1 MTVFRRA
8 AWRKGNAAA
17 RAAGARPL
25 SQRSVRHAFTVMES
39 IIAIALLLVVAGL
52 LAELGMVTLAEKQ
65 RNSGRQQAQE
75 TAMNVL
81 EAARAGAW
89 ETLTPEWAK
98 AQRLPEALATDLEKA
113 QLLVQIEPEPA
124 RPHTKRITVEVRW
137 QQDGKPVRPVK
148 LVSLLSAR
156 SAARPGGKL

>member
-1 MTVFRRA
+1 MTVSRRITG
-8 AWRKGNAAA
+8 RKRTAAA
-17 RAAGARPL
+17 RAASLPALSQGGAR
-25 SQRSVRHAFTVMES
+25 RAFTVMES
-39 IIAIALLLVVAGL
+39 IVAIALLLVVAGL
-52 LAELGMVTLAEKQ
+52 LAELGMTTLAERQ

-89 ETLTPEWAK
+89 ETLTSEWAK
-98 AQRLPEALATDLEKA
+98 AQRLPEALAADLEKA
-113 QLLVQIEPEPA
+113 ELVVQVEPEPA
-124 RPHTKRITVEVRW
+124 RPHTKRITVEIRW

-156 SAARPGGKL
+156 SVARPGGKP